1 MNPVTIVVAQTVTAA
16 TMTDM
21 LIALS
26 ATIMNLEMNETTIID
41 PTHLQELCSKENQL
55 RSESVA

>member
-1 MNPVTIVVAQTVTAA
+1 MNPVDIVVVQTVTAA

-41 PTHLQELCSKENQL
+41 PTHLKELCSKELQS
-55 RSESVA
+55 R

>member
-1 MNPVTIVVAQTVTAA
+1 MNPVDIVVAQTVTAA

-21 LIALS
+21 LIVLS

-41 PTHLQELCSKENQL
+41 PTHLQELCSKEHQL